1 MQLANRRIILGI
13 TGSIAAYKGAELIR
27 ALRDRGAEVEVV
39 LTQGGAAFITPLTL
53 QALAGRPVH
62 ASHLDAATESA
73 MGHIELARWA
83 ELILVAPASAN
94 AIARLAVGM
103 ADDLL
108 TTVCLACDAPLA
120 VAPAMNRVMWAH
132 PATQE
137 NIARLRARGVHVW
150 GPASGGQACGETGPG
165 RMLEPAEL
173 ADLSAGLL
181 SPGRLA
187 GRTVLITAGPTR
199 EAIDPVRF
207 ISNRSSGRMGHAVAA
222 AAAAEGARVVLVS
235 GPVEL
240 PAPRGVERVEVESAA
255 QMHAA
260 VMARAP
266 DCDIFIAAAAV
277 ADYRPT
283 APAPGKI
290 KKDAASR
297 RLELERTPDILAE
310 VAALRDGPFTV
321 GFAAETSDLE
331 ANALL
336 KLRDKRLDMI
346 VANLVGLPDRGFD
359 SVDNELLV
367 LWPAGGRRELP
378 LARKENLA
386 GALMAIIAERYD
398 AKNQTEGH

>member
-27 ALRDRGAEVEVV
+27 GLRERGADVEVV
-39 LTQGGAAFITPLTL
+39 LTNGGAAFITPLTL

-94 AIARLAVGM
+94 CIARLAAGM

-108 TTVCLACDAPLA
+108 TTICLASDAPLA
-120 VAPAMNRVMWAH
+120 IAPAMNRLMWEH

-137 NIARLRARGVHVW
+137 NIARLRARGVKIL
-150 GPASGGQACGETGPG
+150 GPASGGQACGEIGPG
-165 RMLEPAEL
+165 RMLEPVEL
-173 ADLSAGLL
+173 LDLSAGLFAR
-181 SPGRLA
+181 GRLA
-187 GRTVLITAGPTR
+187 GRSVLITGGPTR

-207 ISNRSSGRMGHAVAA
+207 ISNRSSGRMAYALAA
-222 AAAAEGARVVLVS
+222 AAVNEGARVILVS
-235 GPVEL
+235 GPVDL
-240 PAPRGVERVEVESAA
+240 PAPRGVERIDVESAT
-255 QMHAA
+255 QMQGA
-260 VMARAP
+260 VVARAP
-266 DCDIFIAAAAV
+266 ACDIFIAAAAV
-277 ADYRPT
+277 ADYRPA
-283 APAPGKI
+283 APASGKI

-321 GFAAETSDLE
+321 GFSAETSDLE
-331 ANALL
+331 ANALG

-346 VANLVGLPDRGFD
+346 VANPVGLPDRGFD
-359 SVDNELLV
+359 SPDNEALV
-367 LWPAGGRRELP
+367 LWPGGGRRELP
-378 LARKENLA
+378 LARKEHLA
-386 GALMAIIAERYD
+386 AELMTIIAERYD
-398 AKNQTEGH
+398 AKGQTEDR

>member
-39 LTQGGAAFITPLTL
+39 LTRGAAAFITPLTL

-94 AIARLAVGM
+94 AIARLAAGM

-108 TTVCLACDAPLA
+108 TTVCLASDAPLA

-137 NIARLRARGVHVW
+137 NVARLRARGVHVW

-181 SPGRLA
+181 SSGRLA

-207 ISNRSSGRMGHAVAA
+207 VSNRSSGRMGHAVAA

-240 PAPRGVERVEVESAA
+240 PVPRGVERIGVESAA

-277 ADYRPT
+277 ADYRPA

-297 RLELERTPDILAE
+297 RLEPERTPDILAE

-346 VANLVGLPDRGFD
+346 VANRVGLPDRGFD

-378 LARKENLA
+378 LARKENLV